1 MKQCVN
7 YDIFRYTIKMQTYY
21 ENFLK
26 STTHVVLTTSII
38 YIESRINFP
47 PVVYRKILADMNICK
62 IFRKS
67 QFSYDTLGSR
77 ALTVLNY
84 NSMEMKIIY
93 HNFGCIVNK
102 MSLIVKKIYGTKKV
116 TNLKMPIFFEKL
128 RQRDFPNTLQNR
140 STIWHS
146 NFDCKRSSVARSF
159 LPVSVGSGG
168 GDACGLY
175 IACMRRLWVFFAC
188 RENT

>member
-38 YIESRINFP
+38 YIESRINFQ

-116 TNLKMPIFFEKL
+116 TNLKMPIFLKNCDNVIFRTPYRIEVQFGIQISTASAVL
-128 RQRDFPNTLQNR
+128 WRDLSCQ
-140 STIWHS
+140 
-146 NFDCKRSSVARSF
+146 
-159 LPVSVGSGG
+159 
-168 GDACGLY
+168 
-175 IACMRRLWVFFAC
+175 
-188 RENT
+188 